1 METPPADEKPT
12 MEMTVVIEKAEGDE
26 TASAATTQRRMDK
39 TEKPAAEYEA
49 DEVEVEME
57 AGAKLAFDTDEEEAY
72 EGPMRLFR
80 TLLTHPT
87 LRPPPPPRSSTGCG
101 GASHNNN
108 NNNNKTTPQFFMAPP
123 PLGRVA
129 PPPYETLQPP
139 YEVDGPLRAWLENEL
154 AGPLRFNV
162 SLTRELV
169 EAQRRS
175 DYLLSE
181 NNLLRRRAE
190 ERVQVHQELA
200 QCQQRA
206 VVASLSAVIQQQQLL
221 LEQQQQLMGALKALA
236 AGGDPPLRSTPI

>member
-12 MEMTVVIEKAEGDE
+12 AEMTVVIEKAEGQE
-26 TASAATTQRRMDK
+26 TASAATTQRQMDK

-49 DEVEVEME
+49 DEVEVEE

-72 EGPMRLFR
+72 DGPMRLFR
-80 TLLTHPT
+80 TLLTHSTMKP
-87 LRPPPPPRSSTGCG
+87 PPPPPRGSAN
-101 GASHNNN
+101 GANHNH
-108 NNNNKTTPQFFMAPP
+108 NNKTTPQFFMAPP

-139 YEVDGPLRAWLENEL
+139 SYELDGPLRAWLENEL

>member
-12 MEMTVVIEKAEGDE
+12 TEMTVVIEKADGEE

-39 TEKPAAEYEA
+39 TEKPAAEYGA
-49 DEVEVEME
+49 DEVEVEE
-57 AGAKLAFDTDEEEAY
+57 AGAKLAFDTDEDEEAY
-72 EGPMRLFR
+72 DGPMRLFR
-80 TLLTHPT
+80 TLLTHP
-87 LRPPPPPRSSTGCG
+87 PPPPRGSTGVS
-101 GASHNNN
+101 GASHNH
-108 NNNNKTTPQFFMAPP
+108 NNKTTPQFFMAPP

-139 YEVDGPLRAWLENEL
+139 SYELDGPLRAWLENEL